1 MKPLEFPKFSRN
13 LVKNVEAKEIARTAL
28 ESTNLQLFADHPDPL
43 MAECI
48 RTFPS
53 VTFPASLLLKR
64 EEIETLKVPGSSIIA
79 ALHHG
84 HGQKSR
90 VYAEAPFDLMYGFRG
105 IRCRAR

>member
-1 MKPLEFPKFSRN
+1 MNN
-13 LVKNVEAKEIARTAL
+13 LEAKGIARTAL

-43 MAECI
+43 MAECV

-53 VTFPASLLLKR
+53 VTFPANLLLKR

-79 ALHHG
+79 AIYHG
-84 HGQKSR
+84 QGQKSR

-105 IRCRAR
+105 DLCCKENKNVYVPPLL